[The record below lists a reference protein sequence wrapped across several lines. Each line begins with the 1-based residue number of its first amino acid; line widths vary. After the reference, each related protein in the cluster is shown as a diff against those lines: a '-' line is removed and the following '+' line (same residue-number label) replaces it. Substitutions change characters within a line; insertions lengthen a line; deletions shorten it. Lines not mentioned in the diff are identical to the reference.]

1 MKIGFLQFAPTRLDP
16 IHNLSLIQ
24 SALAGSTFDLLVLP
38 ELANSGYL
46 FEDRAELEMVSET
59 ADGKGVF
66 LSSLISIAAEQHA
79 CIVCGFAERAPE
91 GIYNSAAAIT
101 ENGVLALYRKVHLF
115 YTEKDFFL
123 PGNLGFPVFE
133 FQSTC
138 IGMMICF
145 DWQFPEAA
153 RTLALKG
160 AQIICHPS
168 NLVLPWCQQAMITR
182 SLENAVFSITANR
195 TGSETTTQQSLHF
208 TGSSQIIGPKGQK
221 LASAPEEGINL
232 KIVEINPEQASDKFF
247 TPRNNL
253 FRDRRPDTYLL

>member
-16 IHNLSLIQ
+16 KRNFSLIQ
-24 SALAGSTFDLLVLP
+24 STIAGSTFDLLVLP

-46 FEDRAELEMVSET
+46 FEDREELEMVSET

-145 DWQFPEAA
+145 DWIFPEAA
-153 RTLALKG
+153 RTLALQG
-160 AQIICHPS
+160 AQVICHPA
-168 NLVLPWCQQAMITR
+168 NLVLPYCQAAM
-182 SLENAVFSITANR
+182 V
-195 TGSETTTQQSLHF
+195 
-208 TGSSQIIGPKGQK
+208 
-221 LASAPEEGINL
+221 
-232 KIVEINPEQASDKFF
+232 
-247 TPRNNL
+247 TPRL
-253 FRDRRPDTYLL
+253 

>member
-16 IHNLSLIQ
+16 KRNLSLIQ
-24 SALAGSTFDLLVLP
+24 STIAGSTFDLLVLP

-46 FEDRAELEMVSET
+46 FEDREELEMVSET

-66 LSSLISIAAEQHA
+66 LSGLIRLAAEQHA

-145 DWQFPEAA
+145 DWIFPEAA
-153 RTLALKG
+153 RTLALQG
-160 AQIICHPS
+160 AQVICHPA
-168 NLVLPWCQQAMITR
+168 NLVLPYCQAAMVTR

-195 TGSETTTQQSLHF
+195 TGRETTTQQSLHF
-208 TGSSQIIGPKGQK
+208 TGSSQIIGPTGQK

-247 TPRNNL
+247 TPQNNL
-253 FRDRRPDTYLL
+253 FTDRRPDTYSL

>member
-16 IHNLSLIQ
+16 NRNLSLIQ
-24 SALAGSTFDLLVLP
+24 SAIAGSTFDLLVLP

-46 FEDRAELEMVSET
+46 FEDREELEMVSEP
-59 ADGKGVF
+59 ADGNGIF
-66 LSSLISIAAEQHA
+66 LSGLINLAAEQHA

-91 GIYNSAAAIT
+91 GIYNSAAAVT

-138 IGMMICF
+138 LGIMICF
-145 DWQFPEAA
+145 DWIFPEAA
-153 RTLALKG
+153 RTLALQG
-160 AQIICHPS
+160 AQIICHPA
-168 NLVLPWCQQAMITR
+168 NLVLPYCQAAMVTR

-195 TGSETTTQQSLHF
+195 TGSEATSKQSLHF
-208 TGSSQIIGPKGQK
+208 TGNSQIIGPKGEK
-221 LASAPEEGINL
+221 LASATEAETYL
-232 KIVEINPEQASDKFF
+232 KIVEVNPEQATDKFF

-253 FRDRRPDTYLL
+253 FRDRRPDTYSL

>member
-16 IHNLSLIQ
+16 KRNLSLIQ

-46 FEDRAELEMVSET
+46 FEDREELEMVSET

-91 GIYNSAAAIT
+91 GIYNSAAAVT
-101 ENGVLALYRKVHLF
+101 ENGILGLYRKVHLF

-145 DWQFPEAA
+145 DWIFP
-153 RTLALKG
+153 
-160 AQIICHPS
+160 PS
-168 NLVLPWCQQAMITR
+168 IL
-182 SLENAVFSITANR
+182 
-195 TGSETTTQQSLHF
+195 
-208 TGSSQIIGPKGQK
+208 
-221 LASAPEEGINL
+221 
-232 KIVEINPEQASDKFF
+232 
-247 TPRNNL
+247 
-253 FRDRRPDTYLL
+253 

>member
-16 IHNLSLIQ
+16 KRNLSLIQ
-24 SALAGSTFDLLVLP
+24 SAIAGSTFDLLVLP

-46 FEDRAELEMVSET
+46 FEDREELERVSET
-59 ADGKGVF
+59 ANGKGIF
-66 LSSLISIAAEQHA
+66 LSGLISLAAKQHA

-101 ENGVLALYRKVHLF
+101 ENGVLGLYRKVHLF

-133 FQSTC
+133 FQSTR

-145 DWQFPEAA
+145 DWIFPEAA
-153 RTLALKG
+153 RTLALQG
-160 AQIICHPS
+160 AQVICHPA
-168 NLVLPWCQQAMITR
+168 NLVLPYCQAAMVTR

-195 TGSETTTQQSLHF
+195 TGSEATSKQSLHF
-208 TGSSQIIGPKGQK
+208 TGNSQIIGSKGEK
-221 LASAPEEGINL
+221 LASASEEGKNL
-232 KIVEINPEQASDKFF
+232 QIVEVNPEQASDKFF

-253 FRDRRPDTYLL
+253 FMDRRPDTYSL